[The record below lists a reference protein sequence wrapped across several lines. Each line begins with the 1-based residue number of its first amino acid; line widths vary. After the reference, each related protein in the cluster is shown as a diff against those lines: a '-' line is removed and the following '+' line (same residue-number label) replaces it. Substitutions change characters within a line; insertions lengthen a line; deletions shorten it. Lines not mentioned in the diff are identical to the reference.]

1 MLIWWFSCSFYR
13 GYFEEIPICHPNV
26 SKEAFELFDF
36 MFTSGQGK
44 LVNDPCTVMEVYTG
58 IPFGG
63 ISSNPSKLD
72 GFFEF
77 DILIHL
83 SHYCR
88 HNKHQVLLQV
98 SNENKEFDLRLHSAR
113 GGGRHWWLHR
123 TLDGSLCCQHSR
135 THQQNHCQVH
145 LQDEHFLQWR
155 LRLTILSSCAKNTF

>member
-63 ISSNPSKLD
+63 ISSNPSKL
-72 GFFEF
+72 
-77 DILIHL
+77 
-83 SHYCR
+83 
-88 HNKHQVLLQV
+88 VL
-98 SNENKEFDLRLHSAR
+98 D
-113 GGGRHWWLHR
+113 
-123 TLDGSLCCQHSR
+123 SLNLTSLFICCIIADTTSIKFYFKSR
-135 THQQNHCQVH
+135 TKIKNLIYDYTLQEVVADIGGYTGLLMGVSAVNIAVH
-145 LQDEHFLQWR
+145 INKMIIKFISKMNIFSNDDWDW
-155 LRLTILSSCAKNTF
+155 LSSPPR